1 MLILNKFKMIEAQD
15 HHVPAI
21 RQLVNAAYKEL
32 SDMGL
37 NDTATYQDEEK
48 TRERMKE
55 GKTFILLEEDRIIA
69 TILYFKKNEITKKDT
84 VYVGQF
90 GVSPEY
96 KRMGLGSIM
105 MDHCENLAR
114 KEGYEA
120 IQLDTAK
127 PATHL
132 VNWYL
137 KRGYE
142 VVGSTRWEGKTYES
156 YIFEK
161 PLK

>member
-1 MLILNKFKMIEAQD
+1 MSPANKFKLIAAEE
-15 HHVPAI
+15 HHVPEI
-21 RQLVNAAYKEL
+21 CRLVNAAYKEL

-37 NDTATYQDEEK
+37 NYTATYQDDQK
-48 TRERMKE
+48 TRERMQE
-55 GKTFILLEEDRIIA
+55 GKTFILLEDETIVA
-69 TILYFKKNEITKKDT
+69 TILYFQKNEFTKKHT
-84 VYVGQF
+84 AYVGQF
-90 GVSPEY
+90 GVTPKY
-96 KRMGLGSIM
+96 KRMGLGSIL

-114 KEGYEA
+114 TEGYEA

-142 VVGSTRWEGKTYES
+142 IVGSTHWEGKTYES
-156 YIFEK
+156 FIFEK
-161 PLK
+161 ALK

>member
-1 MLILNKFKMIEAQD
+1 MSLLNTLKIEEALETD
-15 HHVPAI
+15 VPELRI
-21 RQLVNAAYKEL
+21 LVNSAYKEL

-37 NDTATYQDEEK
+37 NYTATYQDEEK

-55 GKTFILLEEDRIIA
+55 GKTFILREENQIIA
-69 TILYFKKNEITKKDT
+69 TILYFKKNEITKRNT
-84 VYVGQF
+84 AYVGQF
-90 GVSPEY
+90 AVTPKY
-96 KRMGLGSIM
+96 KRSGLGSLL
-105 MDHCENLAR
+105 MDHCENLAL
-114 KEGYEA
+114 KEGFQA

-142 VVGSTRWEGKTYES
+142 IVGSVQWEGKTYES
-156 YIFEK
+156 FIFEK
-161 PLK
+161 SLN

>member
-1 MLILNKFKMIEAQD
+1 MIEAQD
-15 HHVPAI
+15 HHVPEI
-21 RQLVNAAYKEL
+21 RVLVNTAYKEL

-37 NDTATYQDEEK
+37 NYTATYQDEEK

-55 GKTFILLEEDRIIA
+55 GKTFILLDENRIIA
-69 TILYFKKNEITKKDT
+69 TILYFQKNEITRKHT
-84 VYVGQF
+84 AYVGQF

-96 KRMGLGSIM
+96 KRMGLGNM
-105 MDHCENLAR
+105 LMDHCENLAR

-137 KRGYE
+137 KRGYQI
-142 VVGSTRWEGKTYES
+142 VGSAHWEGKTYES

-161 PLK
+161 ALK